1 MILKNKASTRQ
12 PQDILFA
19 SEGSAG
25 DARRLQRLAKDGK
38 LVRIAKGIY
47 VPTATAEE
55 TVSLVRRNWQRIAA
69 VLLPGAVVSH
79 ISALTKGLSTEGFVT
94 LSHPTV
100 FNKSIKLP
108 GVTLVLLKGPGQ
120 LPGDLPLGTTGLFWA
135 SRPRAILENLGKKA
149 PRRLS
154 REALE
159 QHLVDI
165 LNASGEKALN
175 HTRDR
180 AAEIAATLDAE
191 QELDT
196 LQKLVGALLGTHS
209 RGQLRTRGGQLV
221 ASGIPVDSE
230 RQARFEKLALH
241 LRTVNLPRIEAF
253 AATGLARVH
262 FAFVE
267 SYFSNYVEGT
277 KFDIDQAVAIAMR
290 NEIVASRPKDSH
302 DILRV
307 FRLAQTT
314 PYCNAPPPP
323 GDEFLPALQLWHA
336 DMLSKRP
343 EANPGE
349 LKIDVNYAGTTRFV
363 DPAMVRGTFAECSR
377 LAMSVPEG
385 LARAIFYAFLV
396 SEIHP
401 FDDGNGRLSRLLM
414 NAEMSRMGLG
424 RVIIPTL
431 YHPQYVDCAKQLT
444 RSNEPEGFTRAIT
457 KMAHWCAQFDYADLP
472 QLIRNLRMANA
483 LEESPIRFKLL
494 NLDGSSET

>member
-1 MILKNKASTRQ
+1 MISKKIAHSRQ
-12 PQDILFA
+12 AEDILFA
-19 SEGSAG
+19 SEVSAA
-25 DARRLQRLAKDGK
+25 DARRLQRQAKDGK
-38 LVRIAKGIY
+38 LVRLAKGIY
-47 VPTATAEE
+47 VSAATPEE
-55 TVSLVRRNWQRIAA
+55 TASLVRRNWQRIAS
-69 VLLPGAVVSH
+69 VLVPGAVVSH
-79 ISALTKGLSTEGFVT
+79 ISALTKGLSAEGAAT

-100 FNKSIKLP
+100 FNKSIRLP

-120 LPGDLPLGTTGLFWA
+120 LPGDLPLGNTGLFWA
-135 SRPRAILENLGKKA
+135 SRPRAILENLGRKA
-149 PRRLS
+149 PRRLG
-154 REALE
+154 RDAVE

-175 HTRDR
+175 ATRDR
-180 AAEIAATLDAE
+180 ATEIAASLGAQ

-196 LQKLVGALLGTHS
+196 LVGLVGALLGTRS
-209 RGQLRTRGGQLV
+209 RGQLRTRSGQLV
-221 ASGIPVDSE
+221 ASGTPVDRE
-230 RQARFEKLALH
+230 RQARLDQLAVY
-241 LRTVNLPRIEAF
+241 LRTVNLPRIQAF
-253 AATGLARVH
+253 ASTGLARVH
-262 FAFVE
+262 FAFIE

-277 KFDIDQAVAIAMR
+277 KFDIDQAAGIALR

-302 DILRV
+302 DILGV

-323 GDEFLPALQLWHA
+323 GDEFLPALQSWHQN
-336 DMLSKRP
+336 MLTKRP

-349 LKIDVNYAGTTRFV
+349 LKTDVNYAGTTRFV
-363 DPAMVRGTFAECSR
+363 DPAMVRGTFVECSQ

-401 FDDGNGRLSRLLM
+401 FDDGNGRISRLLM

-424 RVIIPTL
+424 RIIIPTL

-444 RSNEPEGFTRAIT
+444 QSNEPEGFTRAIA
-457 KMAHWCAQFDYADLP
+457 KMARWCAQFDYADLS
-472 QLIRNLRMANA
+472 QIIQILRLVNA

-494 NLDGSSET
+494 NLDGSSAT

>member
-1 MILKNKASTRQ
+1 MTPKNIAATRQ
-12 PQDILFA
+12 PDDILFA
-19 SEGSAG
+19 SAVSVAN
-25 DARRLQRLAKDGK
+25 ARRLQRLAKDGK
-38 LVRIAKGIY
+38 LVRLVKGVY
-47 VPTATAEE
+47 VPVATAEE
-55 TVSLVRRNWQRIAA
+55 TASLIRRNWQRVAA
-69 VLLPGAVVSH
+69 ALVPGAVVSH
-79 ISALTKGLSTEGFVT
+79 ISALTKGLNTDGAVT
-94 LSHPTV
+94 LSHPTI

-120 LPGDLPLGTTGLFWA
+120 LPGDLPLGNTGLFWA
-135 SRPRAILENLGKKA
+135 SRARAILENLGKKA
-149 PRRLS
+149 PRRLG
-154 REALE
+154 REAVE

-175 HTRDR
+175 DVRDR
-180 AAEIAATLDAE
+180 AAEIAFALEAE
-191 QELDT
+191 QELAT
-196 LQKLVGALLGTHS
+196 LARLIGALLGTRS
-209 RGQLRTRGGQLV
+209 RNELRTRNGQLV
-221 ASGIPVDSE
+221 ANGTPVDKE
-230 RQARFEKLALH
+230 RQSRFEQLAMH

-262 FAFVE
+262 FAFIE

-277 KFDIDQAVAIAMR
+277 KFDIDQAAGIALR

-302 DILRV
+302 DILGV

-323 GDEFLPALQLWHA
+323 GEEFLPALQLWHA
-336 DMLSKRP
+336 NMLSKRP

-349 LKIDVNYAGTTRFV
+349 LKTNVNYAGTTRFV

-385 LARAIFYAFLV
+385 LARACFYAFLV

-401 FDDGNGRLSRLLM
+401 FDDGNGRISRLLM

-424 RVIIPTL
+424 RVLIPTL

-444 RSNEPEGFTRAIT
+444 HSNEPDGFARAIA
-457 KMAHWCAQFDYADLP
+457 KMARWCAQFDYTDLP
-472 QLIRNLRMANA
+472 QLIRNLRTVNA